1 MLLHWFN
8 TLFKDELRV
17 FIQPRR
23 IELLRLKRSLR
34 NGLKQQLVHQQ
45 VIDVAKNTDTAAAQ
59 KEQADQAEQWPE
71 LIATLKH
78 ALKSEKWR
86 GARPEVVLSNH
97 FVRYAVIP
105 WNIEL
110 SNDIERRAYLSHYF
124 SLTFGEAIKN
134 WDLRTEDS
142 GFGKS
147 TIASAVSNELVLALH
162 DAFQQTNM
170 RLTAIYPHLP
180 LAVNQSLK
188 QLKKRNLGQL
198 DSFWFVAIQN
208 DRVCVALIE
217 YGSWRMVKNV
227 LMESDVSMQ
236 VTALIQREIVNCN
249 VSTKPPVLLYWPEY
263 DHSQPLE
270 LEEFTII
277 KVFQHP
283 LGKPNIRAVISM
295 TDWSIS

>member
-17 FIQPRR
+17 FIQPSR
-23 IELLRLKRSLR
+23 IELLRLKRSLKS
-34 NGLKQQLVHQQ
+34 GLKQQLVHQQ
-45 VIDVAKNTDTAAAQ
+45 VIDVAKNTDAAAAR
-59 KEQADQAEQWPE
+59 KDQAEQWSD
-71 LIATLKH
+71 LIATLRNT
-78 ALKSEKWR
+78 LKNEKWH
-86 GARPEVVLSNH
+86 GARPKVVLSNH

-110 SNDIERRAYLSHYF
+110 SNGIERQAYLSHCF
-124 SLTFGEAIKN
+124 SLAFGEAIKN
-134 WDLRTEDS
+134 WDLRTKDS
-142 GFGKS
+142 SFGKS
-147 TIASAVSNELVLALH
+147 TIASAVPNELLLTLH
-162 DAFQQTNM
+162 DAFQQVNM
-170 RLTAIYPHLP
+170 RLAAIYPHLP

-217 YGSWRMVKNV
+217 DGSWRLIKNM
-227 LMESDVSMQ
+227 LMENDVSLQ

-249 VSTKPPVLLYWPEY
+249 VSAKPPVLLHWPEY
-263 DHSQPLE
+263 DHSQPLG
-270 LEEFTII
+270 LEEFTVI

-283 LGKPNIRAVISM
+283 LDKPNNKAVISM
-295 TDWSIS
+295 PDWSIS